1 MWSGED
7 RSYDYP
13 GDFDSTEED
22 VKFLREPKSLT
33 NTVIVKL
40 EPKNI
45 VNLNLRV
52 GHEMFEVAGEF
63 DGNKNQGVRTIIDEI
78 GMGSRKVM
86 ESGERPSLE
95 ADVFTKNIVKEWTDV
110 NVTEGVMNVNMK
122 EAVMDVNMKEA
133 VMDVNMKEAVM
144 DVNMKEA
151 VRDVN
156 MMEAVERVG
165 QEDIPSTLEKSIG
178 DVMKNHNEPEDST
191 VTIVIVVVVG
201 VLIIGIIIIA
211 IYLRKR
217 LVTGFVIKRKHGN
230 PWENVWGLKVKVFFL
245 EKVNW

>member
-33 NTVIVKL
+33 NTVIIKL

-52 GHEMFEVAGEF
+52 GHEVAEVVGEF

-78 GMGSRKVM
+78 GTGSRKVM

-95 ADVFTKNIVKEWTDV
+95 ADVFTKDIVKEWTDV
-110 NVTEGVMNVNMK
+110 NVKEGVMN
-122 EAVMDVNMKEA
+122 
-133 VMDVNMKEAVM
+133 VNMKEAVM

-165 QEDIPSTLEKSIG
+165 QEDIPSTL
-178 DVMKNHNEPEDST
+178 
-191 VTIVIVVVVG
+191 
-201 VLIIGIIIIA
+201 
-211 IYLRKR
+211 
-217 LVTGFVIKRKHGN
+217 
-230 PWENVWGLKVKVFFL
+230 
-245 EKVNW
+245 

>member
-22 VKFLREPKSLT
+22 VKILRGPKSAT

-52 GHEMFEVAGEF
+52 GHEVFEVVGEF
-63 DGNKNQGVRTIIDEI
+63 DGNKNQEVRTMIDEI
-78 GMGSRKVM
+78 GTGSRRVM
-86 ESGERPSLE
+86 GSGERPSLG
-95 ADVFTKNIVKEWTDV
+95 ADVFTKGIVEEWTDV
-110 NVTEGVMNVNMK
+110 NTKEGVMNVTMK
-122 EAVMDVNMKEA
+122 EV
-133 VMDVNMKEAVM
+133 
-144 DVNMKEA
+144 
-151 VRDVN
+151 
-156 MMEAVERVG
+156 VEKIV
-165 QEDIPSTLEKSIG
+165 QEDIPSSLEKSIG
-178 DVMKNHNEPEDST
+178 DVMKNHDEPEDST
-191 VTIVIVVVVG
+191 ITIVIVVVVG

-217 LVTGFVIKRKHGN
+217 LVT
-230 PWENVWGLKVKVFFL
+230 VFCT
-245 EKVNW
+245 

>member
-1 MWSGED
+1 
-7 RSYDYP
+7 
-13 GDFDSTEED
+13 
-22 VKFLREPKSLT
+22 
-33 NTVIVKL
+33 
-40 EPKNI
+40 
-45 VNLNLRV
+45 
-52 GHEMFEVAGEF
+52 MFEVAGEF

-78 GMGSRKVM
+78 GTGSRKVM

-133 VMDVNMKEAVM
+133 VEKIV
-144 DVNMKEA
+144 
-151 VRDVN
+151 
-156 MMEAVERVG
+156 

-201 VLIIGIIIIA
+201 VLIIGILIIA

-217 LVTGFVIKRKHGN
+217 RRPLVKEDVKKGKTEGSRAVKCVSERFKELCKKEEPGVGRKEAE
-230 PWENVWGLKVKVFFL
+230 PVF
-245 EKVNW
+245 EQRGAEPRVEQGGADRSD

>member
-33 NTVIVKL
+33 NTVIIKL

-52 GHEMFEVAGEF
+52 GHEVAEVVGEF

-78 GMGSRKVM
+78 GTGSRKVM

-95 ADVFTKNIVKEWTDV
+95 ADVFTKDIVKEWTDV
-110 NVTEGVMNVNMK
+110 NVKEGVMN
-122 EAVMDVNMKEA
+122 VNMKEA

>member
-78 GMGSRKVM
+78 GTGSRKVM

-133 VMDVNMKEAVM
+133 VEKIV
-144 DVNMKEA
+144 
-151 VRDVN
+151 
-156 MMEAVERVG
+156 
-165 QEDIPSTLEKSIG
+165 QEDIPSTLEKSIE

-217 LVTGFVIKRKHGN
+217 LVTGFVMKRKHGN
-230 PWENVWGLKVKVFFL
+230 PWENVWGLKVKVFSLKKLIGEYKLNFF
-245 EKVNW
+245 